1 MLKLVIEKQK
11 ESKNLWIL
19 AGVLLL
25 VFTLYSS
32 LDLLQHGSL
41 SAMIANLGMPLLFL
55 HIVINIIMATFSALM
70 ISLSQIKLNLTKS
83 EPKGATGIPFLSF
96 IFGLLTFG
104 CAPCVVTFL
113 AAVGI
118 SFTPIVFPNG
128 NLLWKFI
135 LIGLLAIGFV
145 YILYSIEKGTCK
157 VKPASMKT
165 ENE

>member
-1 MLKLVIEKQK
+1 MLKLVLEKQK
-11 ESKNLWIL
+11 EVKNLWIL
-19 AGVLLL
+19 AGVLAL

-32 LDLLQHGSL
+32 LDILQHGSF
-41 SAMIANLGMPLLFL
+41 SAMVDNLGVPLLLVHAF
-55 HIVINIIMATFSALM
+55 INIIMASFSALM

-113 AAVGI
+113 AAIGI

-128 NLLWKFI
+128 NLLWKLI
-135 LIGLLAIGFV
+135 LIGLLAAGFT

-157 VKPASMKT
+157 VKPKMKQ
-165 ENE
+165 EQS

>member
-11 ESKNLWIL
+11 ETKNLWML
-19 AGVLLL
+19 VGVLVL

-41 SAMIANLGMPLLFL
+41 STMVADLGMPLLIL
-55 HIVINIIMATFSALM
+55 HILINIVMASFSALM

-113 AAVGI
+113 AAIGI

-128 NLLWKFI
+128 NLLWKLV
-135 LIGLLAIGFV
+135 LIGLLAIGFI

-157 VKPASMKT
+157 IKPASLNT